1 MTLNDGGGLYDNS
14 GLCDTL
20 ISDCNAAIKAV
31 VSGQY
36 IQFCAMMVQ
45 ITQKIMNLKKG
56 IAADLEA
63 RDKTIHD
70 LNIMLDHMQQKLT
83 GLPVDNEDDG
93 GAENDH

>member
-20 ISDCNAAIKAV
+20 IVDCNNAVKAAM
-31 VSGQY
+31 SGQY

-45 ITQKIMNLKKG
+45 MVQKITNLKKG

-63 RDKTIHD
+63 RDKTIRD
-70 LNIMLDHMQQKLT
+70 LNALLDQMQEQLT
-83 GLPVDNEDDG
+83 GLPVDKEDTP
-93 GAENDH
+93 A